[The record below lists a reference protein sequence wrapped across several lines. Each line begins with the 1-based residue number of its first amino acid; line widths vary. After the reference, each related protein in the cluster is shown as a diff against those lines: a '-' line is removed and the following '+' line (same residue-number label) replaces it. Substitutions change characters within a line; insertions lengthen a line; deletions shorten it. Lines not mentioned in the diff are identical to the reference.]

1 MKIELS
7 GRFKIEAIRPD
18 GSKRVLADWFPN
30 LILDAGLNRIGSGGF
45 MSYCMVGGSS
55 SAALVGQTAL
65 VTPVANTND
74 ELTYSVGTEL
84 GPGYCYIRRT
94 YRFAA
99 GVAAGNLSEVGVGWT
114 GSACFSRALIV
125 DGGGTPTTIT
135 VLSDEIL
142 DVTYEFRRYWPAGDG
157 TATLTVNAVDYDVVW
172 RASSVGSWEVGMSS
186 FVANGSNDISTFLFG
201 VRSYTGGIPA
211 NLGAITVDPGMTAGG
226 DGSLGY
232 GAAYVNNSYERNY
245 VGSFSPAQMT
255 STITAVRVNAVCGNF
270 KCSLDPAIPKDN
282 TNTFSL
288 SFKYTW
294 ARKVI

>member
-1 MKIELS
+1 MKIELA
-7 GRFKIEAIRPD
+7 GRFKIEATRPD

-55 SAALVGQTAL
+55 SAPLVGQTAL
-65 VTPVANTND
+65 VTPIASSNN

-94 YRFAA
+94 FRFAS
-99 GVAAGNLSEVGVGWT
+99 GVAAGNLSEVGIGWT
-114 GSACFSRALIV
+114 GGLCFSRALIV

-135 VLSDEIL
+135 VLGDEIL
-142 DVTYEFRRYWPAGDG
+142 DVTYEFRRYWPTGDG
-157 TATLTVNAVDYDVVW
+157 TATLTINAVNYDVVW
-172 RASSVGSWEVGMSS
+172 RAATVGSWETGMLQ
-186 FVANGSNDISTFLFG
+186 FAANGSNDLNTFLFG
-201 VRSYTGGIPA
+201 VRSYTGGTPA
-211 NLGAITVDPGMTAGG
+211 NLGAITVDPGMTGGG

-232 GAAYVNNSYERNY
+232 GAAYVNNSYERSY

-255 STITAVRVNAVCGNF
+255 STITAVRVNAVGGNF
-270 KCSLDPAIPKDN
+270 KCSLNPAIPKDN

-288 SFKYTW
+288 NFKYTW
-294 ARKVI
+294 ARKTI